1 MNGKA
6 LMLIRTMIVSV
17 SVAAV
22 VALGT
27 PARAAALRPAST
39 HGTHGAALATTT
51 IQVIAHNSSFSFSP
65 PTRTAP
71 RGIVIFKVTNP
82 EATNHAGYRHDFSI
96 NGRTTPLL
104 SVGQSATLRV
114 TFLKPGHYVYKDT
127 LDHHVQWGDVG
138 GFMIT

>member
-6 LMLIRTMIVSV
+6 LMLFRTVIVSV
-17 SVAAV
+17 FVAAV

-27 PARAAALRPAST
+27 SAQASIRPTSVHATHRAALV
-39 HGTHGAALATTT
+39 TTT
-51 IQVIAHNSSFSFSP
+51 IKVTTFNSSYHLSA
-65 PTRTAP
+65 RTAP
-71 RGIVIFKVTNP
+71 RGVVIFKVTN
-82 EATNHAGYRHDFSI
+82 AAVFGHDFSI
-96 NGRTTPLL
+96 NGHTTRVLKT
-104 SVGQSATLRV
+104 GQSATLRV

>member
-1 MNGKA
+1 MKGKA
-6 LMLIRTMIVSV
+6 LMLISTMIVSA

-27 PARAAALRPAST
+27 AAQAALRPASAHAT
-39 HGTHGAALATTT
+39 HRAALVTTT
-51 IQVIAHNSSFSFSP
+51 IQVRTQNSSFNFSP

-82 EATNHAGYRHDFSI
+82 HATNTAGYRHDFSI
-96 NGRTTPLL
+96 NGHTTPLL

-114 TFLKPGHYVYKDT
+114 TFLRPGRYPYKDT
-127 LDHHVQWGDVG
+127 IDHHAQIGMK
-138 GFMIT
+138 GFFTIT

>member
-1 MNGKA
+1 MKGKA
-6 LMLIRTMIVSV
+6 LRLFRTMIVPV

-27 PARAAALRPAST
+27 VARAALRPASAYAT
-39 HGTHGAALATTT
+39 HRAALVTTT

-71 RGIVIFKVTNP
+71 RGIVIFKVTNH

-114 TFLKPGHYVYKDT
+114 TFLRPGRYPYKDT
-127 LDHHVQWGDVG
+127 IDHHAQFGMK
-138 GFMIT
+138 GFFTIT